1 MYTISL
7 TTLLRLRRVSVPAA
21 APRSARP
28 IATRAQAQQEVK
40 EQYETGTLR
49 SHSMYQINHPL
60 TGLQRTISP
69 TASDLI
75 PASAAENQTGMVF
88 KPMKE
93 GKEQLAQVASAH
105 LTSSSTEDSLA
116 RLNFAAES
124 EVGINEQIK

>member
-1 MYTISL
+1 
-7 TTLLRLRRVSVPAA
+7 
-21 APRSARP
+21 
-28 IATRAQAQQEVK
+28 
-40 EQYETGTLR
+40 
-49 SHSMYQINHPL
+49 
-60 TGLQRTISP
+60 
-69 TASDLI
+69 
-75 PASAAENQTGMVF
+75 MVF

>member
-1 MYTISL
+1 MRYRRTLWITSITIG
-7 TTLLRLRRVSVPAA
+7 
-21 APRSARP
+21 SATS
-28 IATRAQAQQEVK
+28 A
-40 EQYETGTLR
+40 
-49 SHSMYQINHPL
+49 HSSALSM
-60 TGLQRTISP
+60 
-69 TASDLI
+69 ASDLRHA
-75 PASAAENQTGMVF
+75 PAAENQTGMVF